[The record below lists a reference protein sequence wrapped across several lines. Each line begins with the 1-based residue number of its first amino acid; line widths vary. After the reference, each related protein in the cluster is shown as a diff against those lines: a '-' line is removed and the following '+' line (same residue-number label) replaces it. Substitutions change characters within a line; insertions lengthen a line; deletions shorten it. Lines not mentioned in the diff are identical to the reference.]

1 MPRVAV
7 LTPFGLPSVRGNAI
21 TTERIVAGLRERG
34 AEVAVWDL
42 SAVAEPDIAAG
53 VEDWRPDIIHAFHA
67 FRSGPLALRL
77 ARRLEIPLVVTLT
90 GTDANHELFDAEH
103 APMVRRV
110 LEGAAVV
117 TAFDASIAERVG
129 GVLPDVRARLVVVPQ
144 AARFPPAE
152 PFELESRWPLPA
164 DRVLFVLPAGIRPVK
179 APQRPLVTF
188 DDVVRAEPR
197 VRLLYVGPV
206 LNAAEGEALAKAL
219 AGRPWARHLGAI
231 SHAAMPALLAR
242 ADVVLNCSISEG
254 GMANSV
260 LEALALGR
268 AVLATD
274 IPGNRALVEPGVTGL
289 LFDSDA
295 QLQAAVL
302 RLARDPALRARLGA
316 AGRARVAER
325 YPPAREIDGYLSVYR
340 REIPVRA

>member
-1 MPRVAV
+1 
-7 LTPFGLPSVRGNAI
+7 
-21 TTERIVAGLRERG
+21 
-34 AEVAVWDL
+34 
-42 SAVAEPDIAAG
+42 
-53 VEDWRPDIIHAFHA
+53 
-67 FRSGPLALRL
+67 
-77 ARRLEIPLVVTLT
+77 
-90 GTDANHELFDAEH
+90 
-103 APMVRRV
+103 
-110 LEGAAVV
+110 
-117 TAFDASIAERVG
+117 
-129 GVLPDVRARLVVVPQ
+129 VLPDVRGRLVVVPQ

-152 PFELESRWPLPA
+152 PFELESRWPLPT

-179 APQRPLVTF
+179 APRRPLAPF
-188 DDVVRAEPR
+188 DHVVRVDPR

-206 LNAAEGEALAKAL
+206 LDAAEGEALAKAL

-231 SHAAMPALLAR
+231 SHAAMSSLLAR

-274 IPGNRALVEPGVTGL
+274 IPGNRALVEPEVTGL

-295 QLQAAVL
+295 EMQAAAL
-302 RLARDPALRARLGA
+302 RLARDPALRVRLGA

-325 YPPAREIDGYLSVYR
+325 YPPAREIDGYLFVYR
-340 REIPVRA
+340 REIPVSA